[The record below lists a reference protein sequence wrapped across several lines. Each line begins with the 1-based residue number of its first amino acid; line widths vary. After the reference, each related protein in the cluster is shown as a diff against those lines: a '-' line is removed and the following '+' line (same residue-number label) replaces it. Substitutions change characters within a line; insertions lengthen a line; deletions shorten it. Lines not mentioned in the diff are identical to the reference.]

1 MPQHERPE
9 SPRTHP
15 RESSFLSLM
24 SGWAQQGVQSYFAT
38 QRILVDLAMRQNSSV
53 VHALKERLSDPHHSP
68 SVVLAELASDG
79 ITNLVE
85 AQKVLLELGRQ
96 QHEIVMTGVK
106 ERTRGS
112 STATAMAN
120 LLRHSV
126 DTVIEMQQEFLKI
139 AGTQTRTWIEG
150 VKTGKA
156 PKGSALVDVA
166 RQAVENFIHAEKRFL
181 DGIAE
186 EATRVTKNKPV
197 DRAEKKTKKTELAEL
212 GRRATESFIEAQKRL
227 VDVAGRQMN
236 ANLKTASRAMEI
248 LKPLPVVP
256 LSDWT
261 RAGVQSF
268 VEAQKALM
276 DAVTKSGNGTKP
288 AAGARRKTVRGA
300 KRRRPSL
307 EKPSSHP
314 AA

>member
-1 MPQHERPE
+1 MREHERPE

-53 VHALKERLSDPHHSP
+53 VHALKDRLSDPHHSP
-68 SVVLAELASDG
+68 SALVAELAGDG
-79 ITNLVE
+79 ITNLLE

-96 QHEIVMTGVK
+96 QHDIVMAGVK
-106 ERTRGS
+106 ERTGGS
-112 STATAMAN
+112 STATTMAN

-139 AGTQTRTWIEG
+139 AGKQTHTWIEG

-156 PKGSALVDVA
+156 PKGSALVDLA
-166 RQAVENFIHAEKRFL
+166 REAVENFIHAEKRFL
-181 DGIAE
+181 DGVAE
-186 EATRVTKNKPV
+186 EATRATKNKPT
-197 DRAEKKTKKTELAEL
+197 DRVEKKAKKTELAEL

-236 ANLKTASRAMEI
+236 ANLKTASRTAEI

-268 VEAQKALM
+268 VDAQKALM
-276 DAVTKSGNGTKP
+276 DAVTKPRNGTKP
-288 AAGARRKTVRGA
+288 AAGASRKPVRGA

-307 EKPSSHP
+307 EKPLSHP